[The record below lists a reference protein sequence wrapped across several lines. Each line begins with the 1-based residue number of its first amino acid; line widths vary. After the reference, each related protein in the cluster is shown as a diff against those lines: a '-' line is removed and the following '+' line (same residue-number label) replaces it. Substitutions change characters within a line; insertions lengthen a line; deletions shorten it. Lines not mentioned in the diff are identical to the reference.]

1 MEAHQPFAYNSVRRL
16 ELVTAVM
23 ASVDETALRRAI
35 LSGL

>member
-1 MEAHQPFAYNSVRRL
+1 MEAHQPFAVRRL